1 MHFLIASDKW
11 KDSLTSLEACRAIEE
26 GILEVFPQATLQ
38 FTPVADGGDGFLE
51 VIQFYGK
58 WQQVACQVKNP
69 LFQPIT
75 TFYALSDDK
84 QTAFI
89 EMAKASGLALL
100 PHHQRNPCRTTSY
113 GTGELL
119 RHALESGAKNIFLGI
134 GGSATNDAGIGMAAA
149 LGYRFLDENGNE
161 LLPIGE
167 NLMKIAVI
175 DAKNIHPRL
184 KETQVTVACD
194 VRHVF
199 YGEKGAAHTFAPQK
213 GASPA
218 DVLQLDEGLKRMADI
233 FQRQFGVDVQKVEG
247 SGAAGGLGG
256 GAIAFLNARLQRGA
270 TIVATVARLDEK
282 IRQADIVITGE
293 GKLDAQSFQGKIVG
307 EIYQRC
313 QALQKP
319 LLVFCGTID
328 GEFSFPLLEVFSIAI
343 APCTLDEIRPKTHD
357 LLKKAV
363 RRVLHAGQL
372 LLKK

>member
-119 RHALESGAKNIFLGI
+119 RHALESGVKNIFLGI

-167 NLMKIAVI
+167 NLVKIALI
-175 DAKNIHPRL
+175 DTKNVHPRL
-184 KETQVTVACD
+184 KETRVTVACD

-199 YGEKGAAHTFAPQK
+199 YGEKGAAQTFAPQK
-213 GASPA
+213 GASKA
-218 DVLQLDEGLKRMADI
+218 DVLRLDEGLKRMADI

-256 GAIAFLNARLQRGA
+256 GAIAFLNAKLQHGA
-270 TIVATVARLDEK
+270 TIVATLARLDEK
-282 IRQADIVITGE
+282 ISRADIVITGE

-328 GEFSFPLLEVFSIAI
+328 GEFSFPLFEVFSIAV